1 MKEESKTHTLEGKKI
16 LLLGRKYETHFL
28 EERASTFNE
37 IHSLFALKDDLP
49 LDTRPYV
56 TRLAAFHRHERE
68 EIFHDHGKPDPL
80 FENYPKYVEILT
92 WEDFKDRHRAIPRK
106 VLTSSLACL
115 LYSITQEEDL
125 TSLSLTLHG
134 FPLGS
139 DTEYFH
145 QREAVSYLLGYLESA
160 GTRIYGYEL
169 LYENEGVY
177 GREIEL

>member
-1 MKEESKTHTLEGKKI
+1 MEEENKTHAFNGKKI

-28 EERASTFNE
+28 EERASHFNE
-37 IHSLFALKDDLP
+37 IHSLYALKDDLP

-56 TRLAAFHRHERE
+56 TRLAAFHRHERRE
-68 EIFHDHGKPDPL
+68 LLQDHDLL
-80 FENYPKYVEILT
+80 FENYPKYVAVLT
-92 WEDFKDRHRAIPRK
+92 WESIDHAKATIPRR

-115 LYSITQEEDL
+115 LYSIIIEEDL

-160 GTRIYGYEL
+160 GTRIHGYEL

-177 GREIEL
+177 GRELEL